1 MTAIVEREIARLQ
14 DDPAFRAEAARRAA
28 RFGPRMTATEAARCR
43 VIDDSSYFTH
53 AEVDRLVA
61 AGNLRE
67 AAELWAGLIL
77 ANSLPAAGSLTDKG
91 TAGRR
96 CWHGRR
102 VSPCARCRRAW
113 RRREL
118 LLFIAGAER
127 AAGRRLPLA
136 PADFDRGFR

>member
-1 MTAIVEREIARLQ
+1 MTASVEREIARLQ
-14 DDPAFRAEAARRAA
+14 HDRVFRAEAARRAA
-28 RFGPRMTATEAARCR
+28 SFGPRLTAREAARLNVC
-43 VIDDSSYFTH
+43 DDSSYFT
-53 AEVDRLVA
+53 ALRVDELVA
-61 AGNLRE
+61 AGKLRE
-67 AAELWAGLIL
+67 AAELWAGLVL
-77 ANSLPAAGSLTDKG
+77 ANSLPEAGSLTDKG